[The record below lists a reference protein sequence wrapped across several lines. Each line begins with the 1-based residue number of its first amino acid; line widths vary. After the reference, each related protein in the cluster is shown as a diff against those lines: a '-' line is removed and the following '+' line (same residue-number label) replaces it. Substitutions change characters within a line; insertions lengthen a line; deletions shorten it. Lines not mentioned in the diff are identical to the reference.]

1 MTHLNETQLED
12 LLAGQPE
19 PQAAQHAETCDAC
32 RARLDE
38 ARATRERLRSTF
50 AGATASAALRARVQA
65 AMGAEAA
72 LGRQP
77 HRPHRPHVR
86 ILGLPV
92 NRWSGL
98 AAAAVLALAVLVPLA
113 MQLAKPGTALA
124 TQEFAALHGRNL
136 ERHAAG
142 SMFASEQPGAIAEH
156 LKGRLGFAPA
166 MPADTETAAV
176 CACCVQSFKGNAA
189 ATYLVRTPQ
198 GVLSVVVIRD
208 PPDALGLP
216 DRHER
221 GGKTYWSDTSAACRV
236 AAVRLG
242 EHTYCAVGQVPVE
255 SLVDVLAKLALPE
268 E

>member
-19 PQAAQHAETCDAC
+19 PQAARHAEACDAC
-32 RARLDE
+32 RACLDE

-50 AGATASAALRARVQA
+50 AGVTASAALRARVQA

-77 HRPHRPHVR
+77 HRPHMRVF
-86 ILGLPV
+86 GLPV

-113 MQLAKPGTALA
+113 MQLAKPETALA

-176 CACCVQSFKGNAA
+176 CACCVQSFKGDAA
-189 ATYLVRTPQ
+189 ATYLVRTQQ
-198 GVLSVVVIRD
+198 GVLSVIVIRD

-221 GGKTYWSDTSAACRV
+221 GGKTYWSDASAACRV

-242 EHTYCAVGQVPVE
+242 EHTYCAVGRVPVE
-255 SLVDVLAKLALPE
+255 SLVDVLAKLSPPE
-268 E
+268 Q